1 MKKDKRNFWIL
12 IFLIIIINLISYF
25 IFSSGITNK
34 LRGSI
39 MQNDNM
45 IMAVDDYPKINFVV
59 NSSGEKYVNENI
71 AITVNA
77 ISKYNI
83 IKLEYSFDL
92 ENWIKID
99 KSFNT
104 KEISEKIVFSKNMNE
119 YLYIRVANEKGLKS
133 YAYKTVL
140 KIDKQKPILK
150 IINDNNDIM
159 IIAEDNVSLSK
170 IQYSNDLMSWADE
183 EISGQ
188 DVTLRKE
195 NFDYKYIRVV
205 DTVGNISHVKNTW

>member
-12 IFLIIIINLISYF
+12 IFLIIIIILVSYF
-25 IFSSGITNK
+25 IFSFGITNK

-45 IMAVDDYPKINFVV
+45 IIAVDDYPKINFVV
-59 NSSGEKYVNENI
+59 NSSGEKYANENI

-77 ISKYNI
+77 SSKYNI
-83 IKLEYSFDL
+83 NKLEYSFDL
-92 ENWIKID
+92 KNWISVNK
-99 KSFNT
+99 KFNT
-104 KEISEKIVFSKNMNE
+104 KEINEKIVFSKSMDKN
-119 YLYIRVANEKGLKS
+119 LYIRVINEKGLKS

-170 IQYSNDLMSWADE
+170 IQYSNDLMSWDEE

-205 DTVGNISHVKNTW
+205 DTVGNISKEKNSE